1 MAYSTNTSQA
11 LEPLFLLI
19 RLCLAQLTDFVQ
31 IGVDKGKHTGIFL
44 IDLLKTLDIL
54 DHIFLLDKMICFC
67 FKRSV
72 VIWLKNRKFLVS
84 LYNVSKKVG
93 ILICN
98 VPQWSILRPLGFL
111 IYVNDLPQSL
121 SESGSYRYTD
131 DTYSLARQRSSQ
143 N

>member
-19 RLCLAQLTDFVQ
+19 RSCLAQLTDFVQ
-31 IGVDKGKHTGIFL
+31 TGVDKGKHTGILL
-44 IDLLKTLDIL
+44 IDLLKTLGIL
-54 DHIFLLDKMICFC
+54 DHKFLLDKMICFC
-67 FKRSV
+67 FKTSV

-93 ILICN
+93 TLICS
-98 VPQWSILRPLGFL
+98 VPQWSILGPLGFL

-131 DTYSLARQRSSQ
+131 DTYFLARQRSSQ